1 MTISANYN
9 TKLIKDWIRPIQ
21 KSLTI
26 ETENKFIN
34 TLGREKYFND
44 YLHESLKKLS
54 DLNLPDEYLI
64 IFSEFSKKFNEYNKL
79 DENQRKRLIIDTRK
93 NLYKLGKT
101 LEVESSNN
109 ISNKVILNKPD
120 SSLSFDSDISLI
132 KNVGKV
138 YKNKLN
144 ELGIFHIK
152 DLINYFPRTYLDYTN
167 RVKIINLKP
176 DNLYTCIGNIKRFY
190 IHKSKKNSNL
200 SIMNFVVSDETSS
213 IKVTKFFLGRRF
225 RSYSFFTSQK
235 SLYTPG
241 TKLAISG
248 KVKLTEYGKTFVDPQ
263 IEILKDNN
271 DNFNF
276 SGKILPLY
284 SLGEALSNMSF
295 IKLMKKVLIY
305 SKQYPEIL
313 NKKQLDSLSLLSKGE
328 SLINIHF
335 PPTQEALIE
344 SKKRLVFDEL
354 FLLQIKFLLRK
365 RKTKKNV
372 IVQQLP
378 QKKSLLKEFLNTF
391 PFELTKSQVNVL
403 NEIKKDLSNPVAMSR
418 LLQGDVGSG
427 KTIVAIAS
435 LLIVI
440 EKNLQG
446 AFMVPTEVL
455 AEQHYK
461 NLLKYLNPLLV
472 SVELLTGNTPKKKRK
487 EILSNL
493 KNGLVDILVGTHA
506 LFEDKVIFNSLGMV
520 VIDEQH
526 RFGVT
531 QRNRLL
537 NKGENTNLLSMTA
550 TPIPRTLALSIYGDL
565 DVSQI
570 TELPPGRVPIT
581 TKIISEDDLNNLFKI
596 VEDELNQGKQ
606 AYVILPLIEDSE
618 KLNLSSAK
626 KTFKH
631 LSEEVFFNKKVG
643 LLHGKLSS
651 QEKNEVINSFL
662 KNEINILVST
672 TVIEVGIDVPN
683 ATIMIIYNS
692 ERFGLSQLHQLRG
705 RVGRGS
711 TKSFCYLVTSD
722 KNGLENKRLCVL
734 QKSNDGF
741 YIAEKDLELRGP
753 GQILGYRQSGLP
765 DFVLDNLPN
774 NKFLIDKA
782 REEAIKIVS
791 YDPDLKE
798 NIVLRNILIDNSD
811 NKFIHDFL
819 N

>member
-1 MTISANYN
+1 VTISANNN
-9 TKLIKDWIRPIQ
+9 TKLIKDWIRPLQ

-64 IFSEFSKKFNEYNKL
+64 IFSEFSKKFNEYDKL

-132 KNVGKV
+132 NNVGKV

-284 SLGEALSNMSF
+284 SLGDAFSNMSF

-305 SKQYPEIL
+305 SKQYPEFL

-335 PPTQEALIE
+335 PPTQQALIE

-354 FLLQIKFLLRK
+354 FLLQLKFLLRK
-365 RKTKKNV
+365 RKTNKNV
-372 IVQQLP
+372 ISQQLP
-378 QKKSLLKEFLNTF
+378 LKKSLLKEFLNTF
-391 PFELTKSQVNVL
+391 PFELTKSQENVL
-403 NEIKKDLSNPVAMSR
+403 NEIKNDLSNPVPMSR

-427 KTIVAIAS
+427 KTIIAIAS

-440 EKNLQG
+440 ETNKQG

-472 SVELLTGNTPKKKRK
+472 SVELLTGNTPQKKRK

-493 KNGLVDILVGTHA
+493 NNGLVDIIVGTHA

-537 NKGENTNLLSMTA
+537 NKGENTNL
-550 TPIPRTLALSIYGDL
+550 
-565 DVSQI
+565 
-570 TELPPGRVPIT
+570 
-581 TKIISEDDLNNLFKI
+581 
-596 VEDELNQGKQ
+596 
-606 AYVILPLIEDSE
+606 
-618 KLNLSSAK
+618 
-626 KTFKH
+626 
-631 LSEEVFFNKKVG
+631 
-643 LLHGKLSS
+643 
-651 QEKNEVINSFL
+651 
-662 KNEINILVST
+662 
-672 TVIEVGIDVPN
+672 
-683 ATIMIIYNS
+683 
-692 ERFGLSQLHQLRG
+692 
-705 RVGRGS
+705 
-711 TKSFCYLVTSD
+711 
-722 KNGLENKRLCVL
+722 
-734 QKSNDGF
+734 
-741 YIAEKDLELRGP
+741 
-753 GQILGYRQSGLP
+753 
-765 DFVLDNLPN
+765 
-774 NKFLIDKA
+774 
-782 REEAIKIVS
+782 
-791 YDPDLKE
+791 
-798 NIVLRNILIDNSD
+798 
-811 NKFIHDFL
+811 
-819 N
+819 

>member
-1 MTISANYN
+1 MTYSEDYI
-9 TKLIKDWIRPIQ
+9 KLIKDWIRPLQ

-26 ETENKFIN
+26 ETESNFNNI
-34 TLGREKYFND
+34 LGRQRHFNEYLYESFTKLEKLNLTDEYIKLFNDFSEKY
-44 YLHESLKKLS
+44 YK
-54 DLNLPDEYLI
+54 
-64 IFSEFSKKFNEYNKL
+64 YNKL
-79 DENQRKRLIIDTRK
+79 DFNQRKRLIIDTRK
-93 NLYKLGKT
+93 TLYKLVKKIDIIKSSKIYK
-101 LEVESSNN
+101 ESFSN
-109 ISNKVILNKPD
+109 VID
-120 SSLSFDSDISLI
+120 SSLSLDSDISLI

-144 ELGIFHIK
+144 ELGVFNIK

-176 DNLYTCIGNIKRFY
+176 DNLYTCLANIKRFY
-190 IHKSKKNSNL
+190 IYKSKKNSNL
-200 SIMNFVVSDETSS
+200 SIMNIVVSDETSS

-225 RSYSFFTSQK
+225 RSYSFFSSQK

-276 SGKILPLY
+276 SGRILPLY
-284 SLGEALSNMSF
+284 SLAEALSNISF

-305 SKQYPEIL
+305 AKQYPDIL
-313 NKKQLDSLSLLSKGE
+313 NQKQLDSLSLLSKGE
-328 SLINIHF
+328 SLINIHL
-335 PPTQEALIE
+335 PPTQQALIE

-354 FLLQIKFLLRK
+354 YLLQLKFLLRK
-365 RKTKKNV
+365 RKRNKN
-372 IVQQLP
+372 IVAKNLP

-391 PFELTKSQVNVL
+391 PFELTNSQVKVL
-403 NEIKKDLSNPVAMSR
+403 NEIKKDLSHPLPMSR

-427 KTIVAIAS
+427 KTIIAMAS

-472 SVELLTGNTPKKKRK
+472 SVELLTGNTTQKKRK

-493 KNGLVDILVGTHA
+493 NNGLVDILVGTHA

-537 NKGENTNLLSMTA
+537 NKGDNTNLLSMTA

-581 TKIISEDDLNNLFKI
+581 TKIISEEDLTNLFKI
-596 VEDELNQGKQ
+596 VEAEITKGRQ

-618 KLNLSSAK
+618 KMNLNSAK

-631 LSEEVFFNKKVG
+631 LSEEVFFKKKVG
-643 LLHGKLSS
+643 LLHGKLNS

-774 NKFLIDKA
+774 NKFLIEMA
-782 REEAIKIVS
+782 REEAIKVVS
-791 YDPDLKE
+791 NDPDLKE

>member
-1 MTISANYN
+1 MTISGNN
-9 TKLIKDWIRPIQ
+9 NKLIKDWIRPLQ

-44 YLHESLKKLS
+44 YLHESLTKL
-54 DLNLPDEYLI
+54 DNLNLSEEYLR
-64 IFSEFSKKFNEYNKL
+64 IFNEFSKKYYEYNKL
-79 DENQRKRLIIDTRK
+79 DDNQRKRLIIDTRK
-93 NLYKLGKT
+93 SLYKLGKT
-101 LEVESSNN
+101 LEIESSNN
-109 ISNKVILNKPD
+109 ISNRIILNKAD
-120 SSLSFDSDISLI
+120 SNLSLDSDISLI

-144 ELGIFHIK
+144 ELGIFYIK

-176 DNLYTCIGNIKRFY
+176 DNLYTCIVNIKRFY
-190 IHKSKKNSNL
+190 IHKSKKNNNL
-200 SIMNFVVSDETSS
+200 SIMNFIVSDETSS

-225 RSYSFFTSQK
+225 RSYSFFASQK
-235 SLYTPG
+235 SLYIPG

-271 DNFNF
+271 ENFNF
-276 SGKILPLY
+276 SGKIFPLY
-284 SLGEALSNMSF
+284 SLAETLSNISF
-295 IKLMKKVLIY
+295 IKLMKNVLIY
-305 SKQYPEIL
+305 AKQYPEIL
-313 NKKQLDSLSLLSKGE
+313 NHKQLDSLSLLSKGE

-335 PPTQEALIE
+335 PPTQEALLE

-365 RKTKKNV
+365 RKTNKNV
-372 IVQQLP
+372 ITKQLP

-403 NEIKKDLSNPVAMSR
+403 DEIKEDLSNPVPMSR

-427 KTIVAIAS
+427 KTIIAIAS

-461 NLLKYLNPLLV
+461 NLLKHLNPLFV
-472 SVELLTGNTPKKKRK
+472 SVELLTGNTPQKKRK
-487 EILSNL
+487 EILANL
-493 KNGLVDILVGTHA
+493 NNGLVDILVGTHA

-537 NKGENTNLLSMTA
+537 NKGDNTNLLSMTA

-565 DVSQI
+565 DVSKI

-596 VEDELNQGKQ
+596 VEDEIWKGRQ

-618 KLNLSSAK
+618 KMNLSSAK
-626 KTFKH
+626 KIFKY

-643 LLHGKLSS
+643 LLHGKLNS
-651 QEKNEVINSFL
+651 QEKNEVINSFV

-722 KNGLENKRLCVL
+722 KNGLENKRLRVL

-741 YIAEKDLELRGP
+741 YISEKDLELRGP

-774 NKFLIDKA
+774 NKFLIEKA
-782 REEAIKIVS
+782 REEAVKVVS
-791 YDPDLKE
+791 SDPDLKE
-798 NIVLRNILIDNSD
+798 NIVLRNIIIDNSD